1 MNIFQARKIITLC
14 RSGSRFLGLLVSAEQ
29 AMQSGVFD
37 LMRVSIDK
45 AIIAQTPVIIID
57 FDKLIQ
63 TNRDFNIS
71 V

>member
-1 MNIFQARKIITLC
+1 
-14 RSGSRFLGLLVSAEQ
+14 
-29 AMQSGVFD
+29 
-37 LMRVSIDK
+37 MRVSINK
-45 AIIAQTPVIIID
+45 AIVAQTPVIIID